1 MKRTTN
7 VKPNKK
13 AMKRTKM
20 TMSWLMSVCLMVL
33 AAIFGVNGSVLMAEA
48 TSLPDGGTTEGG
60 HAAEAGGA
68 TTAGA
73 AGNGGAAAQNEG
85 IATETKGRDT
95 MAAANNEEFYQKDVN
110 DKITKIRPAATPLD
124 QISRYAS
131 TKSADSFVVKYYSI
145 GTRPIKTTVKTATTT
160 STGSSIVLEVD
171 DPDMFT
177 LDDTIRVV
185 GVKAVTDYKGV
196 AYSADVN
203 KGVPTP
209 DLELCVCGKDSNG
222 MPIVYAVNGN
232 LIQNQA
238 IGVPALS
245 KGQVLIRMAKSCGE
259 LDVQT
264 GRFYNLPTTDIQ
276 YCQNF
281 MIQVEQSTFDKIAAK
296 EVNWNF
302 SDMEEDSIYDMRLAM
317 EGSFMFGDMACIK
330 HTTKNNAAQ
339 WFTKGVWW
347 MAGKDIEIGHLA
359 DDDDKAKGFKDGD
372 VVIWDNELVD
382 IAKDLFVGTGIGNKR
397 KIVIAGSKVVTAFSK
412 IRSEKFRLKDTVEVF
427 NLKFKSWETDFGELL
442 MIHSEF
448 FDLQGMSDCAFAL
461 DPEFLV
467 KRVHLSWT
475 RNVLDLKKAGIR
487 NTDAIVIQ
495 EVACLYLKYPKAHAR
510 MKLATA

>member
-1 MKRTTN
+1 MKTT
-7 VKPNKK
+7 KK
-13 AMKRTKM
+13 TF
-20 TMSWLMSVCLMVL
+20 SWLMSVFIMVL
-33 AAIFGVNGSVLMAEA
+33 AMIFGVNGSVLMAEA
-48 TSLPDGGTTEGG
+48 GKLPDGGTTNSG
-60 HAAEAGGA
+60 HAAEAGG
-68 TTAGA
+68 TSTAGE
-73 AGNGGAAAQNEG
+73 AGSGGAAQQNDG
-85 IATETKGRDT
+85 IATETRGREQTKADG
-95 MAAANNEEFYQKDVN
+95 NSEYYLKDVN
-110 DKITKIRPAATPLD
+110 DKITRIRPAATPLD
-124 QISRYAS
+124 QISRYAT
-131 TKSADSFVVKYYSI
+131 TKPADSFIVKYYSI
-145 GTRPIKTTVKTATTT
+145 GTRPIKTTVKDNVEQ
-160 STGSSIVLEVD
+160 STGSSTTLTVD

-185 GVKAVTDYKGV
+185 GVKAITDYKGV
-196 AYSADVN
+196 AYSAEAN
-203 KGVPTP
+203 KGKPTP

-232 LIQNQA
+232 IVQGQA
-238 IGVPALS
+238 IGVPALK

-264 GRFYNLPTTDIQ
+264 GRFYNLPTTEEQ

-296 EVNWNF
+296 EVNWEF

-317 EGSFMFGDMACIK
+317 EGSLLFGDMNCIK

-347 MAGKDIEIGHLA
+347 MAGKDIEVGHIA
-359 DDDDKAKGFKDGD
+359 NDEDKKVGYKDGE

-397 KIVIAGSKVVTAFSK
+397 KVMIAGSKVVTAFSK
-412 IRSEKFRLKDTVEVF
+412 IRSEKFRLKDTVEAF
-427 NLKFKSWETDFGELL
+427 NLKFKSWETDFGEIL

-487 NTDAIVIQ
+487 NTDAVVIQ

-510 MKLATA
+510 MKLATAAA